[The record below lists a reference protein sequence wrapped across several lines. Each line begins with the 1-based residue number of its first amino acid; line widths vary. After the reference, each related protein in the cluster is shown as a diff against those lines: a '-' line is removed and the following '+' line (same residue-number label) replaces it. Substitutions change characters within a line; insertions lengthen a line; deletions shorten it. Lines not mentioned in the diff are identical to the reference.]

1 MNRNKFWQ
9 FLALVLASAVFLT
22 ACSGKPTEEKGESD
36 SKGETA
42 QGQTEGGLEEDL
54 TLNPGETAPESVP
67 ADPNQ
72 AVSNNGKGDNT
83 VSSKPSASTKPG
95 ATTDTAAKPNSGSS
109 SSGATEP
116 GFTGNGQSGGS
127 ANGNSSNNSSSNG
140 NSSNSSSSNGNSSN
154 GSSSNGNSSNGGST
168 GNTNEG
174 NKPEQSTPSQEPEKP
189 SQGES
194 TPPAEPK
201 PNTNLTYAEYMAMT
215 PAEQEA
221 YYESYENVM
230 DFIAWH
236 NAAKAKYD
244 AEKDS
249 IQIEGGNI
257 DIGEIMGKN

>member
-1 MNRNKFWQ
+1 MNQKKLWR
-9 FLALVLASAVFLT
+9 FLALALVSAVFLT
-22 ACSGKPTEEKGESD
+22 ACAETPTEEKGESD
-36 SKGETA
+36 SKGEIS

-54 TLNPGETAPESVP
+54 TLDPGQTTPDIQSS
-67 ADPNQ
+67 DPNQ
-72 AVSNNGKGDNT
+72 SVSNNGGGDAP
-83 VSSKPSASTKPG
+83 VSSAPTKPG
-95 ATTDTAAKPNSGSS
+95 ATIGGEQKPNSGSS

-116 GFTGNGQSGGS
+116 GSAGNGQTGGS

-140 NSSNSSSSNGNSSN
+140 NSSNGGSANG
-154 GSSSNGNSSNGGST
+154 GSTGGST

-174 NKPEQSTPSQEPEKP
+174 NKPEQSTPSQDPEKP

-201 PNTNLTYAEYMAMT
+201 PNTDLTYAEYLKMT
-215 PAEQEA
+215 PVEQQA